1 MMKRRSWVKKRE
13 WSGVEWSRDKV
24 GVKKKKDKKAS
35 CSVI

>member
-1 MMKRRSWVKKRE
+1 MGKE
-13 WSGVEWSRDKV
+13 EGVEWSRVEWSREEV